1 MVIKVNGIMKKI
13 EKRSIYLINIEL
25 LIIRLFKI
33 IFDIIKINHLKFYQI
48 IYKYK
53 FIIFWKQIIKNRLF
67 DGKIYKFDDE
77 KNKTNFNL
85 IELIKQFKKRQL
97 TVQE

>member
-1 MVIKVNGIMKKI
+1 M
-13 EKRSIYLINIEL
+13 
-25 LIIRLFKI
+25 
-33 IFDIIKINHLKFYQI
+33 
-48 IYKYK
+48 
-53 FIIFWKQIIKNRLF
+53 IKNRLF